1 MQVIISQILKSKYFY
16 SLFGILLIILLAV
29 LFYKRIKILLE
40 SIKIQIRKTST
51 YTLNP
56 PTTKNSK
63 SNRVIKIR
71 DTEIE
76 NSKTGD
82 IEGEVSIDNVKIKNS
97 SIGSIRGR

>member
-29 LFYKRIKILLE
+29 LFYKRIKILLK

-56 PTTKNSK
+56 TTTKNPK
-63 SNRVIKIR
+63 NNRVIKIR

-82 IEGEVSIDNVKIKNS
+82 IEGEISIDNVKIKNS